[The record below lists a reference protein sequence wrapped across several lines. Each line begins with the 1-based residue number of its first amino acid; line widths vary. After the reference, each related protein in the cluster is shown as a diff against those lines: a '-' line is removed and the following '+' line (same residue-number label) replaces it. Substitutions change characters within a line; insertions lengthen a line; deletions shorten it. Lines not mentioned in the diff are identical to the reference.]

1 MEVSP
6 AIVAARVLRCLV
18 LGATVGV
25 LSDLLLPLRR
35 RLAVV
40 RDLVLS
46 VWLCRCWLVICFS
59 LCHGDIRL
67 GYWAA
72 ACLGALLWRVGLSP
86 LIRGFL
92 VQSEGKMKK
101 QCAPI
106 LSRSK
111 KISQNMNFF
120 RKNTFQRKKNRLQ

>member
-6 AIVAARVLRCLV
+6 AVVAARVVHCLV

-35 RLAVV
+35 RLCVV
-40 RDLVLS
+40 RDLLLS
-46 VWLCRCWLVICFS
+46 LWLFRCWLVSCFS
-59 LCHGDIRL
+59 VCHGDIRL
-67 GYWAA
+67 GYWGAV
-72 ACLGALLWRVGLSP
+72 CLGALLWRVGLSP
-86 LIRGFL
+86 LTRAFL
-92 VQSEGKMKK
+92 CRLAGKIEK

-106 LSRSK
+106 LSLGK